1 MYMCVCTVVSFID
14 PTDCFSQTT
23 WVQIDLMFV
32 EVLCLQVREVKAG
45 ESGNATL
52 THTRSIAILE
62 HPVVDLQTFY
72 LSHTRTLTFDLLSVL
87 HYLQLDDSFV

>member
-23 WVQIDLMFV
+23 WVQIDLMYV

-45 ESGNATL
+45 ESGNATII
-52 THTRSIAILE
+52 HTRSIAILE

-87 HYLQLDDSFV
+87 HLPPA